1 MSDERAPRSVAA
13 ATPGGASE
21 RSVTLDVTIL
31 GREFK
36 VACREGERN
45 ELLEAVAFLDRRM
58 REIRDAGKVSGTDR
72 IAVMAALNIA
82 HDLLRDRRAGATAA
96 QARATNGGAIDA
108 EDARRK
114 IQSMQAAIEEM
125 LAGQEKLF

>member
-1 MSDERAPRSVAA
+1 MSDERAPRSAA
-13 ATPGGASE
+13 AARPGGPSE
-21 RSVTLDVTIL
+21 RTVTLDVTIL

-82 HDLLRDRRAGATAA
+82 HELLRDRRASATARTSNA
-96 QARATNGGAIDA
+96 GAIDA